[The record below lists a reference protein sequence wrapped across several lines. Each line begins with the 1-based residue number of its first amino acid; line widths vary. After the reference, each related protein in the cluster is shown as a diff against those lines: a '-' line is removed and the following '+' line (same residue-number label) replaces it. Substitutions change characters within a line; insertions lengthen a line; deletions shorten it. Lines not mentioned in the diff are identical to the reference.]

1 VSNQFRTSSGYRNR
15 RALRR
20 CIAGASVLAT
30 LAATAC
36 SSSSSGSAGSG
47 DKSEP
52 GATSVVPAIA
62 NLVPKAIK
70 SRGYLNVAAESYP
83 TAVIVP
89 PGGGSL
95 SGWEPAIAKSLG
107 KMMGIQFRFKIVDF
121 DSIIPG
127 LAANRYDIAMGEI
140 AINPDRRKAVWFVT
154 DHASTDSFMVKADGK
169 IDIKVPTDVCGRK
182 VAVLIGSSN
191 LAYVQSLQPKCKA
204 AGKPSVAIQT
214 YKSQAE
220 VNLALQSGRAE
231 VDEASTGSLVPV
243 MQQNK
248 GVFKV
253 LGSYNPIG
261 TGVALAP
268 SPNAEGLSK
277 AISAGLNQMISDGSL
292 QKIMDKW
299 NQGRGVIKHSDVLPK
314 Q

>member
-1 VSNQFRTSSGYRNR
+1 VNTEFLPSSGYSNR

-20 CIAGASVLAT
+20 CIAGLSVV
-30 LAATAC
+30 AALGAAAC
-36 SSSSSGSAGSG
+36 STSSKASDGPGETGASAG
-47 DKSEP
+47 
-52 GATSVVPAIA
+52 VVPAIA
-62 NLVPKAIK
+62 KLVPQAIK

-89 PGGGSL
+89 PGGGAL
-95 SGWEPAIAKSLG
+95 TGWEPAIAETLG
-107 KMMGIQFRFKIVDF
+107 EMMGVDFRFKIVDF

-154 DHASTDSFMVKADGK
+154 DHASTDSFMVKADSN
-169 IDIKVPTDVCGRK
+169 IDITVPTDVCGKK

-191 LAYVQSLQPKCKA
+191 LAYVQSLQPKCQA
-204 AGKPSVAIQT
+204 AGKPSIAIQT

-248 GVFKV
+248 GMFNVQ
-253 LGSYNPIG
+253 GSFNPIG

-277 AISAGLNQMISDGSL
+277 AISAGINKMISDGSM